1 MSGVELSEEQKAEQ
15 VHQCSSCM
23 NTVVDAFNHIQQK
36 LMNLETEKTSLQTE
50 LTKLREEHEKKEQ
63 LLLEQIK
70 ALEETVLSLKQE
82 Q

>member
-23 NTVVDAFNHIQQK
+23 NTVVDAFNHIQQR
-36 LMNLETEKTSLQTE
+36 LLSLETEKASLQSE
-50 LTKLREEHEKKEQ
+50 LVKLREEHEKKEQ
-63 LLLEQIK
+63 LLLAQIK
-70 ALEETVLSLKQE
+70 ALEEQVTSIKKE